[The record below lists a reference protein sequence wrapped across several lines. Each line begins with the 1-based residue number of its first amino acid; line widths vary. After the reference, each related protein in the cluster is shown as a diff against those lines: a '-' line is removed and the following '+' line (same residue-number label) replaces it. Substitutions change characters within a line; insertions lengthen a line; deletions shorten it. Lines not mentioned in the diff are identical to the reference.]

1 MATNF
6 YFQSGIPM
14 GKRSESLLMEDLI
27 IECLKIY
34 GFDVYY
40 IPRKE
45 ENEDLIL
52 NEDVLNTYTYAQPL
66 EMYLE
71 NVDGFGGDGEL
82 LTKFGLEIRDTAT
95 FIVSRRR
102 WENVIGQAGNTVLS
116 NRPAEGDIIY
126 FPLTKSFFEIK
137 KVETKDPF
145 FQVGQLYVYKI
156 YCELMQYSSER
167 FDTGVEEI
175 DDITEQ
181 IGQEIQNFELLLE
194 GPGYNNY
201 KFLLEY
207 ETRSVV
213 ILEDYTITTVDKIA
227 DNEYFDTGI
236 ADILDFTERNPFGEV
251 FNR

>member
-1 MATNF
+1 MPTNF

-14 GKRSESLLMEDLI
+14 GRRSESLLMEDLI

-34 GFDVYY
+34 GFDTYY

-52 NEDVLNTYTYAQPL
+52 NEDVLNTYAFAQPL

-102 WENVIGQAGNTVLS
+102 WDETIGQFGNTILS
-116 NRPAEGDIIY
+116 NRPAEGDIVY

-145 FQVGQLYVYKI
+145 FQVGQLYVYKL

-167 FDTGVEEI
+167 FDTGIEEI
-175 DDITEQ
+175 DAVTAEL
-181 IGQEIQNFELLLE
+181 GQDIQNFELLLE
-194 GPGYNNY
+194 GVGYSNY
-201 KFLLEY
+201 RMLLEY
-207 ETRSVV
+207 EVDSKV
-213 ILEDYTITTVDKIA
+213 ILENYTITDVDKIA
-227 DNEYFDTGI
+227 DNEYFDNGI
-236 ADILDFTERNPFGEV
+236 EDILDFTERNPFGEV
-251 FNR
+251 YNK

>member
-14 GKRSESLLMEDLI
+14 GRRSESILMEDLI

-34 GFDVYY
+34 GFDTYY

-45 ENEDLIL
+45 KNEDLIL
-52 NEDVLNTYTYAQPL
+52 NEDVLNTYTFAQPL

-102 WENVIGQAGNTVLS
+102 WDNVIGQFGDTILT

-137 KVETKDPF
+137 KVEARDPF
-145 FQVGQLYVYKI
+145 FQVGQLYVYKL

-167 FDTGVEEI
+167 FDTGIDEI
-175 DDITEQ
+175 DNLTTEV
-181 IGQEIQNFELLLE
+181 GQDIQNYEILLE
-194 GPGYNNY
+194 NNY

-207 ETRSVV
+207 ETASVL
-213 ILEDYTITTVDKIA
+213 IREEYETVDIDKIA
-227 DNEYFDTGI
+227 DNEYFDQGI
-236 ADILDFTERNPFGEV
+236 NDILDFTDRNPFGEV
-251 FNR
+251 YNR

>member
-14 GKRSESLLMEDLI
+14 GRRSESLLMEDLI

-34 GFDVYY
+34 GFDTYY
-40 IPRKE
+40 IPRKP

-52 NEDVLNTYTYAQPL
+52 NEDILNTYTFAQPL

-102 WENVIGQAGNTVLS
+102 WETVIGQFGDTILT
-116 NRPAEGDIIY
+116 NRPVEGDLIY

-145 FQVGQLYVYKI
+145 FQVGQLYVFKL

-175 DDITEQ
+175 DSLTTD
-181 IGQEIQNFELLLE
+181 IGQDIQNYQLLME
-194 GPGYNNY
+194 NDY
-201 KFLLEY
+201 KLLLEY
-207 ETRSVV
+207 ETPSTI
-213 ILEDYTITTVDKIA
+213 ILEEYKTTNIDKVA
-227 DNEYFDTGI
+227 DNEYYDQEI
-236 ADILDFTERNPFGEV
+236 NDILDFTDRNPFGEV